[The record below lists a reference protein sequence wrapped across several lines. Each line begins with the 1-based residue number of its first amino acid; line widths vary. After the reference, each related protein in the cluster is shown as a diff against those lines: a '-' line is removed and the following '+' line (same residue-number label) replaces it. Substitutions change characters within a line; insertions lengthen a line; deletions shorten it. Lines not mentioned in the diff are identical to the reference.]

1 MAFRKTWVFSFL
13 LLFLGCGEND
23 NPINQPNFKL
33 KQHKQTLKY
42 NKKDCTNNQIL
53 NLVNSKTLNPKN
65 LKEMGTVMAKLREDY
80 AGQLD
85 FGKASKVVKE
95 RLT

>member
-65 LKEMGTVMAKLREDY
+65 LKEMGIKGLVTKRLIQCLE
-80 AGQLD
+80 
-85 FGKASKVVKE
+85 E
-95 RLT
+95 RLLSF